1 MPRPLRLNHP
11 NACYHVMNRGAG
23 FRSVFSNSIQRQ
35 MFLQILGEAVSQ
47 FNIKI
52 HAFCLMSNH
61 YHLLICTP
69 KANLSQAMRYING
82 VYTLRHNRL
91 KKTDGPLFR
100 GRYKAILV
108 EKDSYLL
115 QLSRYIHLNPVTASL
130 VKNPADYPWSS
141 YQYYIKKTRPLSWL
155 TTKDILA
162 SMGKRNQQWQYREF
176 VESGDED
183 NNSEFAEQNSQSV
196 ILGTKEFKDKH
207 LSSLVADQISNS
219 QSDFNKS
226 IELPT
231 LEKILKHAST
241 CLNSSEIDIT
251 KYHRGKTNH
260 SKMLAIHACR
270 KLGKARL
277 KDIARLFSFRSHGGI
292 SKTVTAA
299 EKLLADDKKL
309 KDSYQKLM
317 KSLGLQN
324 DE

>member
-1 MPRPLRLNHP
+1 
-11 NACYHVMNRGAG
+11 
-23 FRSVFSNSIQRQ
+23 
-35 MFLQILGEAVSQ
+35 
-47 FNIKI
+47 
-52 HAFCLMSNH
+52 
-61 YHLLICTP
+61 
-69 KANLSQAMRYING
+69 
-82 VYTLRHNRL
+82 
-91 KKTDGPLFR
+91 
-100 GRYKAILV
+100 
-108 EKDSYLL
+108 
-115 QLSRYIHLNPVTASL
+115 

-196 ILGTKEFKDKH
+196 ILGTNEF
-207 LSSLVADQISNS
+207 ADQISNS

-231 LEKILKHAST
+231 LEKILKHASM
-241 CLNSSEIDIT
+241 CLNSSKSDIT

-270 KLGKARL
+270 KLGKTRL
-277 KDIARLFSFRSHGGI
+277 TDIARLFSFRSHGGI

-299 EKLLADDKKL
+299 GKFLADDKEL
-309 KDSYQKLM
+309 KDSYQKLV

-324 DE
+324 DG